1 MDMIVVIVLQLLS
14 FLIWQLS
21 QTVPTP
27 QHPPDKGKHNEYV
40 SGIDEME

>member
-1 MDMIVVIVLQLLS
+1 MNMTVVTVLQLLS
-14 FLIWQLS
+14 FLFWQLS

-27 QHPPDKGKHNEYV
+27 QHPPDDGKHNECV

>member
-1 MDMIVVIVLQLLS
+1 MDMIVDVVLQLLS
-14 FLIWQLS
+14 FLFWRLS

-27 QHPPDKGKHNEYV
+27 QRPPDKGKHNECV